1 MKKKVFY
8 LLLVIILIGACTTK
22 LTTNKNNEVI
32 TLTTPPSEEV
42 NNDQLELSNHTET
55 ITLEH
60 LNTENEETP
69 STEYFYNKTV
79 NLKVME
85 TPDGKN
91 RIDFLR
97 KGTRVTILEEE
108 TVGEK
113 NPIEFSKIQYQKDN
127 KILMGWINKS
137 SLVSSLEET
146 VPSKLGKLDFAP
158 FKKQVYINNPK
169 IDVKGIYVSLHAL
182 ATPHMLDGL
191 IELTKK
197 SEINTFVVDVKNDDG
212 ILLFKMDEVAKYGLD
227 SDKKA
232 TIKNIESV
240 IKRLKDNNIYLIA
253 RIVSFKDPIYA
264 KKHPERAIVD
274 NRNGKPYS
282 NSDGLIWVSAYDRE
296 LWKYNIAVAKE
307 AAKVGFNEIQF
318 DYVRFPASNG
328 GKLDTHL
335 NYRNTKNETKA
346 LAIQNFLKEARKE
359 LEPFEVYIAADVYG
373 QVSSSPD
380 DMALGQHWEAVS
392 NVVDYIC
399 PMVYPSHYGNGVYG
413 LAVPDAEPY
422 KAVYGSTRDSINRN
436 YNIDTPAGIRTWIQD
451 FSAPWV
457 KGHIKYGIK
466 EVNEQIRA
474 LNDLGINEYILWNA
488 SNRYSFAKKQ

>member
-158 FKKQVYINNPK
+158 FKKQV
-169 IDVKGIYVSLHAL
+169 
-182 ATPHMLDGL
+182 
-191 IELTKK
+191 
-197 SEINTFVVDVKNDDG
+197 
-212 ILLFKMDEVAKYGLD
+212 
-227 SDKKA
+227 
-232 TIKNIESV
+232 
-240 IKRLKDNNIYLIA
+240 
-253 RIVSFKDPIYA
+253 
-264 KKHPERAIVD
+264 
-274 NRNGKPYS
+274 
-282 NSDGLIWVSAYDRE
+282 
-296 LWKYNIAVAKE
+296 
-307 AAKVGFNEIQF
+307 
-318 DYVRFPASNG
+318 
-328 GKLDTHL
+328 
-335 NYRNTKNETKA
+335 
-346 LAIQNFLKEARKE
+346 
-359 LEPFEVYIAADVYG
+359 
-373 QVSSSPD
+373 
-380 DMALGQHWEAVS
+380 
-392 NVVDYIC
+392 
-399 PMVYPSHYGNGVYG
+399 
-413 LAVPDAEPY
+413 
-422 KAVYGSTRDSINRN
+422 
-436 YNIDTPAGIRTWIQD
+436 
-451 FSAPWV
+451 
-457 KGHIKYGIK
+457 
-466 EVNEQIRA
+466 
-474 LNDLGINEYILWNA
+474 
-488 SNRYSFAKKQ
+488 